1 MVTDTEWKAIIENN
15 PSYDDQFRYAVK
27 TTKIFCRPSCPSRP
41 PKRENITGYYDFTEP
56 EKDGFRPCKR
66 CQPNGKPVD
75 DTLWVE
81 EIDTILQ
88 EQYAENLTLKELA
101 YLAHGSES
109 HLRHVF
115 KKVTQKTPSQ
125 RLLDIRLTA
134 AKKALLP
141 SDKTIS

>member
-1 MVTDTEWKAIIENN
+1 MTTNFAMLSKPQKYFVDLPVPHVHQNEKIL
-15 PSYDDQFRYAVK
+15 RY
-27 TTKIFCRPSCPSRP
+27 
-41 PKRENITGYYDFTEP
+41 ITILQNLK
-56 EKDGFRPCKR
+56 KDGFRPCKR

-115 KKVTQKTPSQ
+115 KKVTQKTPNVIKLS
-125 RLLDIRLTA
+125 L
-134 AKKALLP
+134 
-141 SDKTIS
+141 